1 MVMFHHSKKTEKHEN
16 LKLVCFDFDNVL
28 VDGNFL
34 VTAMKLLDNE
44 AADLKMLAG
53 LLKGTRDPDYFDV
66 FIQKIAGLMKGF
78 EIKKLR
84 GLITLL
90 EPMNG
95 LKHTLKTLHKKGVK
109 VVVLSTNDERL
120 IKEFLDRNKVLEYVD
135 SVHGIIMDV
144 KDGKLTGKYKGNL
157 TPHQKLDTLKQ
168 IVKKYNIGDDE
179 YAYVGD
185 GLTDIPIFEKID
197 NGIVFCPD
205 PITKI
210 AILTN
215 EHTVERINSSKLS
228 LVHEKD
234 LTDVLKLV

>member
-1 MVMFHHSKKTEKHEN
+1 MVMFHQSEKSEK

-28 VDGNFL
+28 VNGNFL

-44 AADLKMLAG
+44 AADLKLLGG
-53 LLKGTRDPDYFDV
+53 LLRGTRDPDYFDV
-66 FIQKIAGLMKGF
+66 FIQKIAMLMKGF
-78 EIKKLR
+78 EIKKIR

-95 LKHTLKTLHKKGVK
+95 LKQTLKTLHKQGIK

-144 KDGKLTGKYKGNL
+144 KNGKLTGKYKGNL
-157 TPHQKLDTLKQ
+157 TPHQKLDKLKE
-168 IVKKYNIGDDE
+168 ILKKYNIGSNE
-179 YAYVGD
+179 YTYVGD
-185 GLTDIPIFEKID
+185 GLTDMPIFERID
-197 NGIVFCPD
+197 RGIVFCPD
-205 PITKI
+205 AVTKI

-215 EHTVERINSSKLS
+215 EKTVERINNGSLS
-228 LVHEKD
+228 LIHDKD